1 MVRDS
6 NGQWF
11 ESRQHFCGKLSIY
24 RRQHQRMEQLR
35 KELSETDDPKLNPA
49 EDSQPIHF
57 KTLDAINA
65 ADSLEEAKDQLLLLG
80 FNPMK

>member
-1 MVRDS
+1 
-6 NGQWF
+6 
-11 ESRQHFCGKLSIY
+11 
-24 RRQHQRMEQLR
+24 MEQLR

-65 ADSLEEAKDQLLLLG
+65 ADSLEEAKDHLLLLG